1 MPAQGISMRKLT
13 QLVRLHIEAKLS
25 TRNIGRSL
33 SLSVGV
39 VSKYINR
46 IKQLNMNNDD
56 LLGMSESSLA
66 ELLKPKKAV
75 NAKSSKQS
83 KLIESVDFSV
93 IHQEMK
99 LKGVTA
105 QLLWEEYAQGNANSL
120 SYSRFCHHYREWKAK
135 QGGVTCVL

>member
-46 IKQLNMNNDD
+46 IKQLNMSDD
-56 LLGMSESSLA
+56 VLLGMNESSLA
-66 ELLKPKKAV
+66 ELLKPKTAIS
-75 NAKSSKQS
+75 AQSSKQS
-83 KLIESVDFSV
+83 KLIESVD
-93 IHQEMK
+93 
-99 LKGVTA
+99 LR
-105 QLLWEEYAQGNANSL
+105 L
-120 SYSRFCHHYREWKAK
+120 SFDLCK
-135 QGGVTCVL
+135 

>member
-1 MPAQGISMRKLT
+1 MPAKGISMRKLT

-66 ELLKPKKAV
+66 ELLKPKTDV

-83 KLIESVDFSV
+83 PCVRIV
-93 IHQEMK
+93 
-99 LKGVTA
+99 VTP
-105 QLLWEEYAQGNANSL
+105 NIN
-120 SYSRFCHHYREWKAK
+120 
-135 QGGVTCVL
+135 